1 MDLYHLHRPN
11 PPQQASHHDKS
22 TNEPASRQI
31 DPALHE
37 QALRHVAHWKH
48 ETEKMD
54 RIAREALTKLEEKR
68 AAKRELKAQHAAACK
83 EAEAWRERYNELARS
98 QKEMLTRPNP
108 SDGVARDLQAQLSA
122 IESERPVVQE
132 KLRVGGQAF
141 RELRE
146 LKPAFERLAAA
157 KAAHERTIQELRTE
171 LAAAKAELA
180 TATKADVAGM
190 RKLELDVV
198 AGKEKLRA
206 ATQDASAKAA
216 RLAACT
222 DMLMRAE
229 QVLKTCSKLHSASDE
244 SAPLA
249 EALAETTANL
259 TAFLKA
265 I

>member
-122 IESERPVVQE
+122 IESERSVVQE

-171 LAAAKAELA
+171 LAAA
-180 TATKADVAGM
+180 TKADVAGM
-190 RKLELDVV
+190 HKLELDVV

-206 ATQDASAKAA
+206 ATQDASAKTA

-229 QVLKTCSKLHSASDE
+229 QVLKTCSMLHSASDE